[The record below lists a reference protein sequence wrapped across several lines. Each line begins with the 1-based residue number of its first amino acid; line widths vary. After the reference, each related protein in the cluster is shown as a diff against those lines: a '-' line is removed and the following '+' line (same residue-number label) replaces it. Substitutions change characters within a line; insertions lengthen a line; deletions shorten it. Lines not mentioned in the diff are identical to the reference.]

1 MANLK
6 YKNGNDWNSLSVIRG
21 PKGDNADITI
31 NGQTKENAVIY
42 AAEKPGIAGQA
53 LISHGDGQAPDWATI
68 APVATTGN
76 YNDLNG
82 LPTIPSTT
90 NDLISGSSAA
100 LTSGGAY
107 TAFAQQGI
115 PAGGTAG
122 QVLIK
127 DSSNNYDT
135 SWGTLSV
142 IDNLNTDN
150 GAVPLS
156 AKQGKILNEK
166 MRVTSTG
173 TNIDDINDYGVFY
186 IFNATGTLPVGYS
199 TTDNNIILIS
209 YQWDSLWL
217 TQECKDIR
225 SNRKSLRTKKNGTWG
240 PWIEQKDFYSTSEIV
255 IGTWIDGKPIYRKVI
270 AYTVSE
276 SATSAA
282 IPTGISNMKFLIHGY
297 GAARMTG
304 NAIFLPLNFYNE
316 GGWDSFHI
324 SGTGTTIQ
332 LQRGSQYPM
341 NQIYFILEY
350 TKTTD

>member
-6 YKNGNDWNSLSVIRG
+6 YKNGNDWSSLSVIRG

-90 NDLISGSSAA
+90 NDLISGSSAV

-135 SWGTLSV
+135 SWG
-142 IDNLNTDN
+142 NL
-150 GAVPLS
+150 
-156 AKQGKILNEK
+156 
-166 MRVTSTG
+166 
-173 TNIDDINDYGVFY
+173 TNIDVANRLKGFSQNRNEITWGALANTDVYEFLNTMDDPNGGSLSLASSAGKTFMQVDGHFFQNEGNYRVLDTSDLGNYAFY
-186 IFNATGTLPVGYS
+186 KFPAGTVVNSSSSPTKELTITTKGRPIFISITG
-199 TTDNNIILIS
+199 DNNP
-209 YQWDSLWL
+209 DSETAWMNIHL
-217 TQECKDIR
+217 
-225 SNRKSLRTKKNGTWG
+225 
-240 PWIEQKDFYSTSEIV
+240 
-255 IGTWIDGKPIYRKVI
+255 YR
-270 AYTVSE
+270 
-276 SATSAA
+276 
-282 IPTGISNMKFLIHGY
+282 
-297 GAARMTG
+297 
-304 NAIFLPLNFYNE
+304 
-316 GGWDSFHI
+316 D
-324 SGTGTTIQ
+324 GTTLCSQICESHASSHNIPFALNYLDIVSAGQ
-332 LQRGSQYPM
+332 HTYKVTFSLGNGSINLAENGALQAP
-341 NQIYFILEY
+341 NFVVFEI
-350 TKTTD
+350 

>member
-6 YKNGNDWNSLSVIRG
+6 YKNGNDWSSLSVIRG

-76 YNDLNG
+76 YNDLNN

-135 SWGTLSV
+135 SWG
-142 IDNLNTDN
+142 NL
-150 GAVPLS
+150 
-156 AKQGKILNEK
+156 
-166 MRVTSTG
+166 
-173 TNIDDINDYGVFY
+173 TNIDVANRLKGFSQNRDEITWGELAKDTYEFLNTMDDKNGGSLSLASADGKTYMQVDGHFFQNEGNYRVLDTSDLGNYAFYKFPAGTVVKSGVSPTKELTITTKGRP
-186 IFNATGTLPVGYS
+186 IFVSVTG
-199 TTDNNIILIS
+199 DNNP
-209 YQWDSLWL
+209 DSETAWMYIYLYRDGVQL
-217 TQECKDIR
+217 CCQICESHASSHNIPFALNYLDIVEAGTHTYKV
-225 SNRKSLRTKKNGTWG
+225 SFALGNGTINLAENG
-240 PWIEQKDFYSTSEIV
+240 ALQAPNFVVFEI
-255 IGTWIDGKPIYRKVI
+255 
-270 AYTVSE
+270 
-276 SATSAA
+276 
-282 IPTGISNMKFLIHGY
+282 
-297 GAARMTG
+297 
-304 NAIFLPLNFYNE
+304 
-316 GGWDSFHI
+316 
-324 SGTGTTIQ
+324 
-332 LQRGSQYPM
+332 
-341 NQIYFILEY
+341 
-350 TKTTD
+350 

>member
-107 TAFAQQGI
+107 TAFAQQGV

-135 SWGTLSV
+135 SWGTLSTGIV
-142 IDNLNTDN
+142 QESTFENVTAKANTLLTSLTLSPGVWIISGHMQYQGMDRRWYLSITNAGIQMGAYDNSGWVD
-150 GAVPLS
+150 G
-156 AKQGKILNEK
+156 
-166 MRVTSTG
+166 MVTGIVTPTS
-173 TNIDDINDYGVFY
+173 
-186 IFNATGTLPVGYS
+186 S
-199 TTDNNIILIS
+199 TTYELHAWFMTAEDEPIETI
-209 YQWDSLWL
+209 
-217 TQECKDIR
+217 CH
-225 SNRKSLRTKKNGTWG
+225 NGYLKAVK
-240 PWIEQKDFYSTSEIV
+240 IK
-255 IGTWIDGKPIYRKVI
+255 
-270 AYTVSE
+270 
-276 SATSAA
+276 
-282 IPTGISNMKFLIHGY
+282 
-297 GAARMTG
+297 
-304 NAIFLPLNFYNE
+304 
-316 GGWDSFHI
+316 
-324 SGTGTTIQ
+324 
-332 LQRGSQYPM
+332 
-341 NQIYFILEY
+341 
-350 TKTTD
+350 